1 MNPAKILA
9 ELLKLDPKAGTVIL
23 SGLGVIAAAAMVLT
37 LEMET
42 SKLIYVGAVILGFSF
57 VVFILKNLSG
67 ILATLVT
74 WVVTLGVLLL
84 GVLFLIQAL
93 TSPAMLTPPLVSA
106 GCFFSP
112 LDPNCRAELQV
123 AAAEQA
129 EKRLEP
135 LSEPLEEDIVVTEE
149 PVIIVEE
156 PSAEEQE
163 FQPPQANKVFLQY
176 SGDIGLAEATAI
188 KDLTIANGWNFQPWE
203 RTSTAFGKQEI
214 RFFNFEDAPL
224 AFALADQI
232 NAAGILAEPLTVR
245 DFSGAGLTAPLAQLE
260 IWVSSN

>member
-23 SGLGVIAAAAMVLT
+23 SGLGVLAAAAMVLT

-67 ILATLVT
+67 VLATLVT

-84 GVLFLIQAL
+84 GILFLIQAL

-112 LDPNCRAELQV
+112 TDPNCRAELQV

-129 EKRLEP
+129 NGPILEA
-135 LSEPLEEDIVVTEE
+135 IVVPDPNADPEAF
-149 PVIIVEE
+149 V
-156 PSAEEQE
+156 
-163 FQPPQANKVFLQY
+163 PPEGNKIFLQY
-176 SGDIGLAEATAI
+176 SGDIGRAEATAI
-188 KDLTIANGWNFQPWE
+188 KELTITNGWNFQPWE

-214 RFFNFEDAPL
+214 RYFHAEDGFIADRL
-224 AFALADQI
+224 AAEI
-232 NAAGILAEPLTVR
+232 NNAGILSAFITTR
-245 DFSGAGLTAPLAQLE
+245 DFSGSELQAPLHQLE
-260 IWVSSN
+260 IWVSAN

>member
-23 SGLGVIAAAAMVLT
+23 SGLGVLAAAAMVLT

-42 SKLIYVGAVILGFSF
+42 SKLIYVGGVILAFSF

-67 ILATLVT
+67 LLATLVT

-112 LDPNCRAELQV
+112 MDPNCRAELQV
-123 AAAEQA
+123 AAAEQS
-129 EKRLEP
+129 
-135 LSEPLEEDIVVTEE
+135 SEPMPE
-149 PVIIVEE
+149 PVIIDDNSMS
-156 PSAEEQE
+156 PNMPT
-163 FQPPQANKVFLQY
+163 QPAPFLPPEGNKIYLQY
-176 SGDIGLAEATAI
+176 SGDIGRNEATLI
-188 KDLTIANGWNFQPWE
+188 KELTIENGWNFQPWE
-203 RTSTAFGKQEI
+203 QTSTAFGKQEI
-214 RFFNFEDAPL
+214 RFFHPEDGFFADML
-224 AFALADQI
+224 AAQI
-232 NAAGILAEPLTVR
+232 NDAGILSEPLIVR
-245 DFSGAGLTAPLAQLE
+245 DFSGSGLTSPQKQLE
-260 IWVSSN
+260 IWVSAN